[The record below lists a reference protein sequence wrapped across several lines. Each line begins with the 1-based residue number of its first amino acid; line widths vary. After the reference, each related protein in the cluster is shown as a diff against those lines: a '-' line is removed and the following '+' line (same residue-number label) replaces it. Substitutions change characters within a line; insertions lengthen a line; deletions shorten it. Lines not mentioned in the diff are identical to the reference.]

1 MTKKGLRVCMT
12 TQEYP
17 PMFWGGLAQAVRRVA
32 LFVADMG
39 WEVHVANLY
48 EDQAPPGLLDEIIES
63 RNEDGL
69 MVHRV
74 RIGREGDLPRKT
86 LWDSPNDLSIRLMH
100 LSLERLHRMHE
111 FDVFHVFFL
120 YPIGYV
126 AALVADAY
134 QKDLIVSIRG
144 NDINQ
149 YIFGPEKATFIRTTL
164 RRANLVTSVA
174 QDLLVKAETLTPV
187 MDKSRIIFNSIPS
200 PDGPSPAADV
210 PGLEGPVIG
219 TVGLFKGSKG
229 LPYLLRAF
237 QEIRQGRRTSL
248 LVVGDIREVERK
260 IQNRY
265 FSQFGSEDVHVTGPV
280 PHESIGSY
288 MRRMDVFVLPSLS
301 EGCPN
306 VLLEAMASAR
316 PIVATRVGAVPDV
329 IRDGESG
336 ILVDPGDSL
345 QLSKAILYMLDHPEK
360 AVAMGQH
367 ARQRVSDFSPD
378 RERQAWRSL
387 YDGVRDGL
395 NGVDMI

>member
-1 MTKKGLRVCMT
+1 MAKKGLRVCMT

-17 PMFWGGLAQAVRRVA
+17 PMFWGGLARAVRRVA

-48 EDQAPPGLLDEIIES
+48 EDQTPPGLLDEIVES
-63 RNEDGL
+63 SNEDGL

-74 RIGREGDLPRKT
+74 RIGREGDPPRKT

-100 LSLERLHRMHE
+100 LSLERLHRKHE

-126 AALVADAY
+126 AALLADAY

-149 YIFGPEKATFIRTTL
+149 YIFGPEKAPLIRTTL

-200 PDGPSPAADV
+200 PDGPSPVADI
-210 PGLEGPVIG
+210 PGLQGPVIG

-237 QEIRQGRRTSL
+237 QEIRQGRRSSL
-248 LVVGDIREVERK
+248 LVVGDVREVERK

-265 FSQFGSEDVHVTGPV
+265 FSRFGSEGVHVTGAV

-288 MRRMDVFVLPSLS
+288 LRRMDVFVLPSLS

-316 PIVATRVGAVPDV
+316 PIVATRTGAVPDM

-336 ILVDPGDSL
+336 ILVDPGDSS
-345 QLSKAILYMLDHPEK
+345 QLSKAILYMLDHPDK
-360 AVAMGQH
+360 ALAMGQR
-367 ARQRVSDFSPD
+367 ASQRVSDFSPD
-378 RERQAWRSL
+378 RERQAWRSV
-387 YDGVRDGL
+387 YDGIREGW
-395 NGVDMI
+395 NGVDMN